1 MAPPATTI
9 HLYRPPSQ
17 VDAHLNDYFIN
28 QMIHVISESAAH
40 SLRTSSNA
48 KRAFQERKRL
58 QLGSASHAQEDDHP
72 ARIIHIQKND
82 LDEAY
87 RTRMDAAGYK
97 VGWSLAER
105 LSRDKPRMSKPTPDP
120 LEIMKF
126 ICKDIWT
133 AMYNKQVDNLRTN
146 HRGIYVIQDLS
157 YRAFL
162 RVSVPKG
169 YESEMDEICKK
180 VNQFKCASFFFL
192 TYHNR
197 LISIFFFGA
206 AAIDGYLSIRRH
218 QGCLDEF
225 GCSIGGFCGNCYPS
239 MYISNP
245 YRSTTPE
252 PYYTPRKPKSRQTKL
267 T

>member
-1 MAPPATTI
+1 
-9 HLYRPPSQ
+9 
-17 VDAHLNDYFIN
+17 
-28 QMIHVISESAAH
+28 MIHVISESAAH

-180 VNQFKCASFFFL
+180 MV
-192 TYHNR
+192 
-197 LISIFFFGA
+197 IFPSAVIRGA
-206 AAIDGYLSIRRH
+206 LMNLGVQSVVSVEIAIPQCTFQIRTA
-218 QGCLDEF
+218 
-225 GCSIGGFCGNCYPS
+225 PPPP
-239 MYISNP
+239 NP
-245 YRSTTPE
+245 TTP
-252 PYYTPRKPKSRQTKL
+252 PGNPNPAKQN
-267 T
+267 